1 MSFDVV
7 WSRIQAHQGE
17 VFHQV
22 RGGEFT
28 YYLSG
33 QAVRPDRTN
42 RLLPRS
48 QFEKALKR
56 FPVGGP
62 GDLYDLQ
69 GPSYLYAILTDERI
83 SRRDRPV

>member
-1 MSFDVV
+1 MPTFEII

-28 YYLSG
+28 YAVSG
-33 QAVRPDRTN
+33 NVVHPDRTLRN
-42 RLLPRS
+42 LHRS
-48 QFEKALKR
+48 QFEEASER

-62 GDLYDLQ
+62 GDLQDLQ

-83 SRRDRPV
+83 SR

>member
-22 RGGEFT
+22 RGGEFS
-28 YYLSG
+28 YSMSG
-33 QAVRPDRTN
+33 QVVRPDRTN

-48 QFEKALKR
+48 QFEKAFER
-56 FPVGGP
+56 FPVIGP
-62 GDLYDLQ
+62 GDLRNLQ
-69 GPSYLYAILTDERI
+69 GPSYLYAILTDPRI
-83 SRRDRPV
+83 AAP